1 MGYLDKSIEKNR
13 KKKSSFSKTLVRVLE
28 VMAIALAFLGHSRI
42 ARFLSAKVTM
52 DVLVEVS
59 VRFGAPAG
67 HFLST
72 IIAAVIAEPLLIA
85 YVVTGIIVGLNLLVF
100 LVRKWIKR

>member
-13 KKKSSFSKTLVRVLE
+13 QKKTSFSRTLVRVLE
-28 VMAIALAFLGHSRI
+28 ILAIVLAFLGNSRI

-67 HFLST
+67 HFLSSV
-72 IIAAVIAEPLLIA
+72 IAAVIAEPLIIA
-85 YVVTGIIVGLNLLVF
+85 YGITGVIVAIHLLV
-100 LVRKWIKR
+100 LLIRKRR